1 MYSQSLV
8 SFSWHSIKTTSWLMG
23 ITSLLILSHPVAAQ
37 TPSAN
42 DSLPSTSGGSF
53 SSPIND
59 WVNSTPQYSQP
70 SLLINPNNGS
80 QRFFQEGRDNLYF
93 LPEES
98 ENSNLLNLDESIEA
112 EGIKY
117 EDLYQ
122 NQRQNN

>member
-1 MYSQSLV
+1 MYSHSLAL
-8 SFSWHSIKTTSWLMG
+8 FSWHSIKTTSWLMG
-23 ITSLLILSHPVAAQ
+23 IISLLIFSVPVSAQ
-37 TPSAN
+37 TPSDN
-42 DSLPSTSGGSF
+42 DSLPSTSEGSF

-59 WVNSTPQYSQP
+59 WVDSAPQYSQP
-70 SLLINPNNGS
+70 SLLIKPNNS
-80 QRFFQEGRDNLYF
+80 SSRFFEEGRDSLYF

-122 NQRQNN
+122 NRQQNN